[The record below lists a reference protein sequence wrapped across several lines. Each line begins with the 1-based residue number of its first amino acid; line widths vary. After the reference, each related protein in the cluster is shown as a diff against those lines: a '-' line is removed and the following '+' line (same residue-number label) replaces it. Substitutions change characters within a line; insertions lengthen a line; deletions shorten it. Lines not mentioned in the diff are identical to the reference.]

1 MASSADELDVELAVL
16 RARHGSKGGLISISR
31 VGANFVARIAYV
43 EEDRPEDWLQFW
55 VGTEPLHIAGGGGTS
70 YDGDLWFH
78 SMKLGQVDDPTPKD
92 LGRIRASVDGVVHDV
107 RPAPLAEL
115 RSGKLDDPATWF
127 AFDETWCQGCGRVDS
142 AAFCEECRSAIH
154 EASIRSSEVA
164 QMPNQIVPLGVVVG
178 EVNGADIVLVD
189 IEIYGRLSLLR
200 TWWGVEAADDE
211 PLEGLRSPLNR
222 RLLLTTDAGDELVVA
237 PGSSWNTDGR
247 GVETGH
253 RAIGVLDA
261 GCTMLRIQTPDGVS
275 LDVTIDLARAT

>member
-1 MASSADELDVELAVL
+1 MESSADGLDVELAVL
-16 RARHGSKGGLISISR
+16 RARHGSKGGLVSISR
-31 VGANFVARIAYV
+31 IGANVVARIACV
-43 EEDRPEDWLQFW
+43 EDDRPEDWLRFW
-55 VGTEPLHIAGGGGTS
+55 VGTQPLHIAGGGGTS

-78 SMKLGQVDDPTPKD
+78 SMKLGQVGDPRPED

-115 RSGKLDDPATWF
+115 RSGKLNDPATWF
-127 AFDETWCQGCGRVDS
+127 PFDETCCQGCARVDS
-142 AAFCEECRSAIH
+142 AMFCEECRSAIH

-164 QMPNQIVPLGVVVG
+164 RMPDQVVPLGVVVG

-189 IEIYGRLSLLR
+189 IEIHGRMSLLR
-200 TWWGVEAADDE
+200 TWWGIEAAGDE
-211 PLEGLRSPLNR
+211 PLDRLRSPLNR
-222 RLLLTTDAGDELVVA
+222 RLILTTDAGDELVVA

-247 GVETGH
+247 GVETEH
-253 RAIGVLDA
+253 RAAGVLDP